1 MDFRFDG
8 SSELVAELV
17 TANGFKAAYAIKDGA
32 EGPKGWMVVTVIFRF
47 YSYLHRYPLFV
58 CCFQKYQIYCEL

>member
-1 MDFRFDG
+1 MEPRFDG

-32 EGPKGWMVVTVIFRF
+32 EGPKGWMVVT
-47 YSYLHRYPLFV
+47 LF
-58 CCFQKYQIYCEL
+58 CRS

>member
-1 MDFRFDG
+1 METRFDG

-32 EGPKGWMVVTVIFRF
+32 EGPKGWMVVTLFLSLLVLSSPS
-47 YSYLHRYPLFV
+47 YSFSVFSLLPSSNSN
-58 CCFQKYQIYCEL
+58 